1 MTRLVLLLVL
11 ALSLVG
17 CSPKRV
23 YRQPDPV
30 APFGA
35 GANREPPPVAVRP
48 PGEPTPPDVVRT
60 MGAEVA
66 LLADAQIGRPYRW
79 GGRSPEQGFDCSGL
93 VHWAYGRVGVD
104 LPRVVRDQQRVGR
117 PVPAGDLAPGDL
129 VFFSI
134 EGGRISHVG
143 VYVGDADFVH
153 APRRGKPVRRDS
165 LDDPYWRERW
175 NESRRVAVE

>member
-1 MTRLVLLLVL
+1 VIRLLLMLVL

-23 YRQPDPV
+23 YRQPDPA
-30 APFGA
+30 APTSDGA
-35 GANREPPPVAVRP
+35 ARMAVRP
-48 PGEPTPPDVVRT
+48 PGDPTSPAVAQTV
-60 MGAEVA
+60 GAEVA

-93 VHWAYGRVGVD
+93 VHWAYARVGVD

-117 PVPAGDLAPGDL
+117 PVPEGDLAPGDL

-175 NESRRVAVE
+175 NDSRRVAAE